1 MYIGIMCPL
10 CNKAEETQQHIFNC
24 PIVLDGNNRTIN
36 LNELF
41 ITGEVISDIST
52 LQECLRR
59 HNLFFELSGTNK

>member
-1 MYIGIMCPL
+1 MCGL

-41 ITGEVISDIST
+41 ITGEVISDICT
-52 LQECLRR
+52 LQGCLRR
-59 HNLFFELSGTNK
+59 HKFVL

>member
-1 MYIGIMCPL
+1 MCGL
-10 CNKAEETQQHIFNC
+10 SNKAEETQQHIFNC

-52 LQECLRR
+52 LQECFRR